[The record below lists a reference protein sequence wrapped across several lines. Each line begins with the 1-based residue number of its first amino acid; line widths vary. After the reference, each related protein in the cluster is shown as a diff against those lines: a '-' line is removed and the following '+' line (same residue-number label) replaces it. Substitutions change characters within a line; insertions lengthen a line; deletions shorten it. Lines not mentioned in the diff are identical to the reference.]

1 MKEEDCNKTQIFY
14 PKTKRCIKKD
24 TKKAIEYLFNKGDKT
39 INEIYEKV
47 DGKIVKRCEKDKIR
61 NPDTKRCIKTKI
73 IKKMV
78 NKEVK
83 INLKSKRNVKDKIKK
98 VSASLNTKIDAI
110 KKVKKALLPFINRV
124 SADIYHRNKYLV
136 LMRRELRKYNRTNEG
151 CLKIYKKNPDGT
163 FSYRIG
169 NRLILKKRIGSDSVY
184 GIVYLSEFREKE
196 KKMFTYASKV
206 YEYVPKKAK
215 MELELLNKLTNI
227 VRMDMCPHFPILYGY
242 VLCKKFLNNQ
252 DSFIKS
258 KEEDKTISQ
267 NIRNFPELVRLNKSS
282 IIITTFNE
290 LANGDLWN
298 FLKIY
303 NNNIKLLA
311 NAIIQKF
318 ISIMFFNYYTNRAH
332 MDTHPGNFL
341 YHKIKAGGY
350 FHYELFGVDYYL
362 ENIGILWVIWD
373 FDLSLKIKEA
383 LQYINIARKNND
395 YIRILKA
402 YYSHLLGGYCNDP
415 KIYNNQSLFE
425 FTKLIY
431 NNNIENFKNGHNINS
446 MKEYIYN
453 LPLLLSN
460 IKLDGNK
467 IFLTELPKTAKIINK
482 NPYKM
487 VREELFNKI

>member
-1 MKEEDCNKTQIFY
+1 
-14 PKTKRCIKKD
+14 
-24 TKKAIEYLFNKGDKT
+24 
-39 INEIYEKV
+39 
-47 DGKIVKRCEKDKIR
+47 
-61 NPDTKRCIKTKI
+61 
-73 IKKMV
+73 
-78 NKEVK
+78 
-83 INLKSKRNVKDKIKK
+83 
-98 VSASLNTKIDAI
+98 
-110 KKVKKALLPFINRV
+110 
-124 SADIYHRNKYLV
+124 
-136 LMRRELRKYNRTNEG
+136 
-151 CLKIYKKNPDGT
+151 
-163 FSYRIG
+163 
-169 NRLILKKRIGSDSVY
+169 
-184 GIVYLSEFREKE
+184 
-196 KKMFTYASKV
+196 
-206 YEYVPKKAK
+206 
-215 MELELLNKLTNI
+215 
-227 VRMDMCPHFPILYGY
+227 
-242 VLCKKFLNNQ
+242 
-252 DSFIKS
+252 
-258 KEEDKTISQ
+258 
-267 NIRNFPELVRLNKSS
+267 
-282 IIITTFNE
+282 
-290 LANGDLWN
+290 
-298 FLKIY
+298 
-303 NNNIKLLA
+303 
-311 NAIIQKF
+311 
-318 ISIMFFNYYTNRAH
+318 MFFNYYTNRAH